1 VEPLRVVGRYAIFD
15 EIAAGGMATVH
26 LGRLIGPVGFA
37 RTVAIKRLHEQLS
50 KEPEFVSMFI
60 DEARVAARV
69 RHPNVVPTLDV
80 LEADGQL
87 LLVME
92 YVHGLS
98 LSTRS
103 RLARKA
109 GNRVPPRIA
118 CAIVAGML
126 RGLHAAHEAKDEQ
139 GRPLEIVHR
148 DVSPH
153 NVLVGTDGVPRVLDF
168 GVAKATGRLQHT
180 AQGQLKGKVPYMA
193 PEQVRGD
200 AVSRRSDVWSSGVC
214 LWEALVGRRLF
225 DHENEAA
232 VITLILSREIE
243 PPSKFDDKAPKAI
256 DPIVMRAL
264 ERDPEKRFA
273 TARDMAQA
281 IEEAVPTASPAEIG
295 EWVESV
301 AAAMLTKRSE
311 LVAEVE
317 RTSAA
322 DAPMGASLRVS
333 VPPRSGDEITKQ
345 SGVSSVSVS
354 SAASA
359 SEYPLRSK
367 RPYVVVALLA
377 LLLLVGIGFFALR
390 TSPKPEAPATAPNPL
405 PSLEIKPSASAPPSA
420 STAAPAASTEE
431 PKPKP
436 SASTKAPTPKSKPP
450 TTAPPAAKED
460 CDPPFTYDAKGNK
473 KYKVNCL

>member
-1 VEPLRVVGRYAIFD
+1 
-15 EIAAGGMATVH
+15 
-26 LGRLIGPVGFA
+26 
-37 RTVAIKRLHEQLS
+37 
-50 KEPEFVSMFI
+50 
-60 DEARVAARV
+60 
-69 RHPNVVPTLDV
+69 
-80 LEADGQL
+80 
-87 LLVME
+87 
-92 YVHGLS
+92 
-98 LSTRS
+98 
-103 RLARKA
+103 
-109 GNRVPPRIA
+109 
-118 CAIVAGML
+118 
-126 RGLHAAHEAKDEQ
+126 
-139 GRPLEIVHR
+139 
-148 DVSPH
+148 
-153 NVLVGTDGVPRVLDF
+153 
-168 GVAKATGRLQHT
+168 
-180 AQGQLKGKVPYMA
+180 
-193 PEQVRGD
+193 
-200 AVSRRSDVWSSGVC
+200 
-214 LWEALVGRRLF
+214 
-225 DHENEAA
+225 
-232 VITLILSREIE
+232 
-243 PPSKFDDKAPKAI
+243 
-256 DPIVMRAL
+256 MRAL

-311 LVAEVE
+311 LVAEGE

>member
-1 VEPLRVVGRYAIFD
+1 MEPLRVVGRYAIFD

-50 KEPEFVSMFI
+50 KDPEFVSMFI

-98 LSTRS
+98 LSTLA

-109 GNRVPPRIA
+109 GKRVPPRIA

-168 GVAKATGRLQHT
+168 GVAKATGRLQQT

-193 PEQVRGD
+193 PEQVRGE
-200 AVSRRSDVWSSGVC
+200 AVSRRSDVWSSGAC

-232 VITLILSREIE
+232 VITLILSRPIE
-243 PPSKFDDKAPKAI
+243 APSKFDDSAPKAI

-264 ERDPEKRFA
+264 ERDPEKRFP

-281 IEEAVPTASPAEIG
+281 IEESVPTASPAEIG
-295 EWVESV
+295 EWVD
-301 AAAMLTKRSE
+301 AIATDFLKKRSE

-322 DAPMGASLRVS
+322 DAPMGAALRI
-333 VPPRSGDEITKQ
+333 SGDATPISKK
-345 SGVSSVSVS
+345 SGVSTVSLS
-354 SAASA
+354 TST
-359 SEYPLRSK
+359 PPPRPRS
-367 RPYVVVALLA
+367 RSLLYVVVALLGLSA
-377 LLLLVGIGFFALR
+377 LVVVGFFALR
-390 TSPKPEAPATAPNPL
+390 KTGPVEPSTSAKPVSSVEA
-405 PSLEIKPSASAPPSA
+405 KPSASVSVSVSA
-420 STAAPAASTEE
+420 SAISPPVASSPE
-431 PKPKP
+431 PKP
-436 SASTKAPTPKSKPP
+436 SVTTKAPVYKIKG
-450 TTAPPAAKED
+450 PAAAPKED
-460 CDPPFTYDAKGNK
+460 CDPPFTYDAKGK
-473 KYKVNCL
+473 KTYKVNCL